1 VPIPFAWPTVYAIL
15 DADGC
20 RQRGLAARDV
30 LEAWLGAGI
39 SLVQVRGKSLSTR
52 ELVNLSA
59 LAVSVSQGRARI
71 IINDRAD
78 VAKAVGADGVHVG
91 QDDLPPE
98 AARALLGPDAIIGLS
113 THSLSQAEAALTDPI
128 SYLAIG
134 PVFHTGSKVSDYDA
148 LGMTVVADV
157 CALARPRALPVVAI
171 GGITAATAASVR
183 ACGVTAVCAIGALLG
198 DVNPGTAA
206 EGLLAASR

>member
-1 VPIPFAWPTVYAIL
+1 MPVPYAWPTVYAIL

-52 ELVNLSA
+52 ELVALSA
-59 LAVSVSQGRARI
+59 LAVTLSRGRARI
-71 IINDRAD
+71 VINDRAD
-78 VAKAVGADGVHVG
+78 VAKVVDADGVHVG

-98 AARALLGPDAIIGLS
+98 AVRVLLGPDAIIGLS
-113 THSLSQAEAALTDPI
+113 THSRAQAQAALTSPI

-134 PVFHTGSKVSDYDA
+134 PVFQTGSKVSEYDA
-148 LGMTVVADV
+148 LGTGVVADV
-157 CALARPRALPVVAI
+157 CALARPYALPVVAI
-171 GGITAATAASVR
+171 GGITTETAPSVR
-183 ACGVTAVCAIGALLG
+183 ACGVTAVCAIGALMADG
-198 DVNPGTAA
+198 DPGMAA
-206 EGLLAASR
+206 AGLLDATR

>member
-1 VPIPFAWPTVYAIL
+1 MPVPFAWPTVYAIL

-20 RQRGLAARDV
+20 GQRGLAARDV

-39 SLVQVRGKSLSTR
+39 TLVQVRGKSLSTR
-52 ELVNLSA
+52 DLVNLAA

-78 VAKAVGADGVHVG
+78 IAKVVGADGVHVG

-98 AARALLGPDAIIGLS
+98 AARALLGPEAIIGLS
-113 THSLSQAEAALTDPI
+113 THSRAQAQAALTSPI

-134 PVFHTGSKVSDYDA
+134 PVFQTGSKVSDYKA
-148 LGMTVVADV
+148 LGTGVVADV
-157 CALARPRALPVVAI
+157 CALARPHALPVVAI
-171 GGITAATAASVR
+171 GGITAETAASVR
-183 ACGVTAVCAIGALLG
+183 ACGVTAVCAIGALMG
-198 DVNPGTAA
+198 DGHPGTAA
-206 EGLLAASR
+206 AGLLDASR